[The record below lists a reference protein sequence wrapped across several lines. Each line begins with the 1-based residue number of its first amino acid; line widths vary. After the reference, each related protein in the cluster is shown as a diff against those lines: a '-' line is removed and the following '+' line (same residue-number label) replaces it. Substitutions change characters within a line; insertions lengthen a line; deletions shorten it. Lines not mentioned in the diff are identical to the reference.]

1 MAAINGTL
9 YSVFATVGTISTAS
23 ASTDRLYAC
32 KTASLKV
39 NVDIPD
45 ASTKESGGWWEGIAG
60 QKDWSIDFGGV
71 WNEAGSATAMTATE
85 IMADIIA
92 GSVVKKFAFV
102 PAALGTT
109 IPGWKG
115 MGHFSGETITADME
129 KPCEFSGT
137 VKGTGA
143 LVLFDS

>member
-1 MAAINGTL
+1 MAAVNGTL
-9 YSVFATVGTISTAS
+9 YAVFATVGTISTAS
-23 ASTDRLYAC
+23 AATDRLYAC

-71 WNEAGSATAMTATE
+71 WNEAGSATTMTATE

-109 IPGWKG
+109 IPGWMG
-115 MGHFSGETITADME
+115 MGIFQGLSISADNE
-129 KPCEFSGT
+129 KPCEFSGS
-137 VKGTGA
+137 VKGSGPWAVFTA
-143 LVLFDS
+143 